1 MKTDSLFEQFV
12 KTFNLNNNNVQSSN
26 MKASSSGVKK
36 IVITGA
42 TGLVGQELTK
52 RFEQRD
58 IEVVKV
64 TSQKKLDGTPN
75 VVVWDLN
82 DSSVKSA
89 ELLNDA
95 DVVINM
101 VGENVGEFWSE
112 EKKQRITRSR
122 MAGTALIVKKISEL
136 KKKPKLLISA
146 SGLSYYGYLK
156 SEQVFDE
163 SDTVTDEPG
172 FLTKVALD
180 WEREAFRAEALGVRT
195 VCVRFA
201 PIFTT
206 KAGILSKL
214 MPIFGLGAGGVLGS
228 GKQPFNWVSLG
239 DTLDAIDF
247 IIENKSIKGPVNV
260 CSPVPIS
267 NAAFTSAIG
276 SAMNRWT
283 FLPVPEQAIKLVY
296 GEMGNEMLLGGRA
309 CIPTKLLNAGFT
321 FKDTS
326 IEATLKTIMTQKL

>member
-1 MKTDSLFEQFV
+1 MFSYRLASAWHMKTENNLFDQFV
-12 KTFNLNNNNVQSSN
+12 KTFNLNNNNAKSPST
-26 MKASSSGVKK
+26 KGSASSIKK

-42 TGLVGQELTK
+42 TGLIGQELTK

-82 DSSVKSA
+82 DSSVKNA

-95 DVVINM
+95 DIVINM

-136 KKKPKLLISA
+136 KKKPKLFISA

-163 SDTVTDEPG
+163 NDAVTDEPG
-172 FLTKVALD
+172 EYWLHLNLLLYIYNHSYSSVHPHQNNHSYISFLHFILIGFLTKIALD
-180 WEREAFRAEALGVRT
+180 WESEALRAEALGVRT

-228 GKQPFNWVSLG
+228 GKQPFNWVSLV

-247 IIENKSIKGPVNV
+247 IIDNKSIKGPVNI
-260 CSPVPIS
+260 CSPVLID
-267 NAAFTSAIG
+267 NAVFTSAIG
-276 SAMNRWT
+276 R
-283 FLPVPEQAIKLVY
+283 LVK
-296 GEMGNEMLLGGRA
+296 E
-309 CIPTKLLNAGFT
+309 
-321 FKDTS
+321 
-326 IEATLKTIMTQKL
+326 

>member
-172 FLTKVALD
+172 EMSTLICSNNHCFINMVLTYLGFLTKVALD
-180 WEREAFRAEALGVRT
+180 WEIEAFRAEALGVRT

-276 SAMNRWT
+276 RW
-283 FLPVPEQAIKLVY
+283 VVYAIIVCHLID
-296 GEMGNEMLLGGRA
+296 R
-309 CIPTKLLNAGFT
+309 
-321 FKDTS
+321 
-326 IEATLKTIMTQKL
+326 

>member
-1 MKTDSLFEQFV
+1 MNCSSLLLLLQLSLSAYCMFSYRLAPAWQMKTENNLFDQFV
-12 KTFNLNNNNVQSSN
+12 KTFNLNNNNAKSPST
-26 MKASSSGVKK
+26 KGSASSIKK

-42 TGLVGQELTK
+42 TGLIGQELTK

-82 DSSVKSA
+82 DSSVKNA

-95 DVVINM
+95 DIVINM

-136 KKKPKLLISA
+136 KKKPKLFISA

-172 FLTKVALD
+172 EYRLHLN
-180 WEREAFRAEALGVRT
+180 
-195 VCVRFA
+195 
-201 PIFTT
+201 
-206 KAGILSKL
+206 
-214 MPIFGLGAGGVLGS
+214 
-228 GKQPFNWVSLG
+228 Q
-239 DTLDAIDF
+239 
-247 IIENKSIKGPVNV
+247 
-260 CSPVPIS
+260 
-267 NAAFTSAIG
+267 
-276 SAMNRWT
+276 
-283 FLPVPEQAIKLVY
+283 
-296 GEMGNEMLLGGRA
+296 LLY
-309 CIPTKLLNAGFT
+309 I
-321 FKDTS
+321 
-326 IEATLKTIMTQKL
+326 